1 MSNGQ
6 RLAVDPSVSSMDDIA
21 SQIKFGLYDSLL
33 EAAKLPVL
41 VISSMGA
48 QSTGKSYQLN
58 HLGGTLFDVSGQRC
72 TDGIWMSMRAVEL
85 QVWPACSLLD
95 HRLQNKISFILLAQR
110 HAYYACKLEEGI
122 AQVQGDCLS
131 ILPESCS

>member
-72 TDGIWMSMRAVEL
+72 TDGIWMTMRAVEI
-85 QVWPACSLLD
+85 QV
-95 HRLQNKISFILLAQR
+95 
-110 HAYYACKLEEGI
+110 
-122 AQVQGDCLS
+122 
-131 ILPESCS
+131 